1 MSYEIIGIRRLDYTN
16 KSGRPVL
23 GYSIHFGETQK
34 DAFGLMTFSSFL
46 SDERMKPVLLK
57 CPAAQLVGKKCDLN
71 YNRYGNLESIVLK

>member
-1 MSYEIIGIRRLDYTN
+1 MYEIIGIRRLDYTN

-23 GYSIHFGETQK
+23 GYSIHFGENQK

-57 CPAAQLVGKKCDLN
+57 YPVDQLVGKKCDLS
-71 YNRYGNLESIVLK
+71 YNRFGNLEGISVK